1 MTASIQFDP
10 NHLKAMQILTN
21 TLKKQQ
27 PELSLYWE
35 RVDALL
41 HDWEELLRTLDEVT
55 DRQPKVQ

>member
-27 PELSLYWE
+27 PELLLYWE

-55 DRQPKVQ
+55 DRQPKAR